1 MKLKNK
7 CRLRSVLSNPGP
19 MAEVDNNLRDLH
31 DSSYHTK
38 AEFDFFFFFFKIFS
52 KFFNILTS
60 PQTFFFFMQIL
71 LKYFYDF
78 KNTHV
83 V

>member
-1 MKLKNK
+1 MILKNK

-38 AEFDFFFFFFKIFS
+38 AEFDFFFFFQNIF
-52 KFFNILTS
+52 
-60 PQTFFFFMQIL
+60 
-71 LKYFYDF
+71 
-78 KNTHV
+78 
-83 V
+83 

>member
-1 MKLKNK
+1 MILKNK

-38 AEFDFFFFFFKIFS
+38 AEFDIFLFFCFFKIFS

-60 PQTFFFFMQIL
+60 PQTFFFL
-71 LKYFYDF
+71 CRYS
-78 KNTHV
+78 
-83 V
+83 

>member
-1 MKLKNK
+1 MILKNK

-38 AEFDFFFFFFKIFS
+38 AEFDVYIFFFKIFS

-60 PQTFFFFMQIL
+60 PQTFFFMQIL

-78 KNTHV
+78 ENTHV